1 MQLAYKKHQP
11 VQFLIGQRF
20 QRRTK
25 NGAPKVA
32 HKFVL
37 ARPPMEFFSP
47 CNDLILRLTQV
58 RFGLDLFIRAL
69 KGLEDIGA
77 SGLMRWS

>member
-1 MQLAYKKHQP
+1 MQLAEIGHQP
-11 VQFLIGQRF
+11 VQFLIGHSF

-32 HKFVL
+32 DKNVL
-37 ARPPMEFFSP
+37 DSPPIDFFLP
-47 CNDLILRLTQV
+47 CNDLISCFAMAH
-58 RFGLDLFIRAL
+58 FGLDLFIRAL

-77 SGLMRWS
+77 SGLVQ

>member
-1 MQLAYKKHQP
+1 MQLSEIGHQP
-11 VQFLIGQRF
+11 VQFLIGHSF

-47 CNDLILRLTQV
+47 CNDLIPSYTQLG
-58 RFGLDLFIRAL
+58 FGLDLSTWAD

-77 SGLMRWS
+77 SGLIR

>member
-1 MQLAYKKHQP
+1 MQLAYKKNQP
-11 VQFLIGQRF
+11 VQILIGQCF

-25 NGAPKVA
+25 NRAQKVA
-32 HKFVL
+32 DKFVL
-37 ARPPMEFFSP
+37 ARPPIQFISP
-47 CNDLILRLTQV
+47 CNDLIPRLTQV

-77 SGLMRWS
+77 SGLIR